1 MFSKFF
7 VERPVFAS
15 VVSIVIVVL
24 GLVAMANLPVDWYP
38 TIAPIQ
44 IQVTTSYAGADAE
57 TVANSVAA
65 PIEAQINGVANMLY
79 MTSTS
84 SATGQL
90 TIQVYFDLSTD
101 PDIDQVL
108 VQNRVSL
115 AMPQLPQAVLQYG
128 VSVQQKSSSILMLV
142 GVYAK
147 EGRYPLTYV
156 TNYANVNVLSAIQRV
171 PGAGQATM
179 FGNANQAMRVW
190 LDPDKMASL
199 GITTSKI
206 KQAIA
211 GQNLVIGGG
220 QLGQPPNDKPVQQA
234 FPVTAARQFTDP
246 KQYDDIILRA
256 SPDGSALVRLGDV
269 AKSAVGSQVYLSN
282 NELNAQPTPLIVV
295 YQQAGANAIK
305 VSNEVR
311 RTLEDMKQT
320 FPDGLD
326 YVIALDTTDFVR
338 LSIEEVVHTLGEALI
353 LVVLVMYLF
362 LQSFRATVIA
372 TAAILVSLI
381 GTFVGMLALGFS
393 LNLLT
398 LFGLV
403 LAIGLVVDDAI
414 VVIEN
419 ADRNMKELP
428 PKQAVIRAMQEVA
441 APVVAIVLVLNAVFI
456 PAAFIGGPTGQ
467 LYKQFAI
474 TIAVSMSI
482 SGFIALTLTPMMCAL
497 LLRGHAAHQ
506 RGFFA
511 WFNRS
516 FERMEKAYGRSIALI
531 IRHGLIATAV
541 FGLLIVAT
549 WRLFGTIPTAFVPD
563 EDQGYVLAAGFLPD
577 AASLDR
583 TQELADKVDAILAKN
598 PAVLYRV
605 IVAGYSLP
613 DSQYLYNQVAFYIVL
628 RPFAERK
635 SPSLEASAVIP
646 AIMRDTRAF
655 KEGLVVAV
663 SPPAIPGFASQGGFQ
678 FWLQNQGEGGAAQ
691 MGEVTRQFIAKARQR
706 PELSKVTTTYDASGQ
721 QLHVEVDREKA
732 ALLGVPISE
741 IYDTLQAQFGSLY
754 VSQFT
759 QLSRVWYVIIQ
770 ADSAN
775 RRTPGDIS
783 RLYVGIDPDHLVPLS
798 ALVKVSYEAGPALVS
813 HFNAFP
819 AVQVTGD
826 AAPGYSTGQA
836 IAAMEQVARE
846 TLPQGYGFGW
856 SGLAFAEKQSGST
869 STVVFAFGILLVF
882 LILAAQFESWS
893 LPAAVM
899 TAVPFGVLGA
909 LVAIWLR
916 GLENN
921 VYFQIGLLT
930 LIGLAAKNAILII
943 EFAVEKRHE
952 GRSVLD
958 AAIEAGELRLRAIIM
973 TSLAFIFGT
982 LPLVIASGAGANA
995 RHSIGTGIAGGMIG
1009 ASTLALLFV
1018 PLFFYY
1024 FERLKEGRESARAS
1038 ETAPSVPLPHAS
1050 SHASD
1055 D

>member
-1 MFSKFF
+1 MFSRFF
-7 VERPVFAS
+7 VEHPVFAS

-24 GLVAMANLPVDWYP
+24 GLVALVNLSVAWYP

-44 IQVTTSYAGADAE
+44 IQVTTSYAGADAD

-65 PIEAQINGVANMLY
+65 PIEAQINGVAKMLY

-90 TIQVYFDLSTD
+90 TIQVYFDLNTD

-115 AMPQLPQAVLQYG
+115 AMSQLPQAVLQYG

-142 GVYAK
+142 GVFAK
-147 EGRYPLTYV
+147 NDRYPLTYV
-156 TNYANVNVLSAIQRV
+156 TNYANINVLAAIQRV

-190 LDPDKMASL
+190 LDPEKMASL
-199 GITTSKI
+199 GITTSVV

-220 QLGQPPNDKPVQQA
+220 QLGQPPNDKPVQQT

-246 KQYDDIILRA
+246 KEYDKIILRA

-269 AKSAVGSQVYLSN
+269 ARSEVGAQIYLSN
-282 NELNAQPTPLIVV
+282 NILNGQPTPLIVV
-295 YQQAGANAIK
+295 YQQAGANAIQ

-311 RTLEDMKQT
+311 RTLAEMKRT

-338 LSIEEVVHTLGEALI
+338 LSIEEVIHTLGEALI

-362 LQSFRATVIA
+362 LQSFRATIIA
-372 TAAILVSLI
+372 TTAILVSLI

-428 PKQAVIRAMQEVA
+428 PKQAVIRAMEEVA
-441 APVVAIVLVLNAVFI
+441 GPVVAIVLVLNAVFI

-497 LLRGHAAHQ
+497 MLRGHAGHQ

-516 FERMEKAYGRSIALI
+516 FERMEKAYGRAIARV
-531 IRHGLIATAV
+531 IRHGLAALAV
-541 FGLLIVAT
+541 FAVLVLAT

-583 TQELADKVDAILAKN
+583 TQDLANKVDAILANN

-605 IVAGYSLP
+605 NIVGYSLP
-613 DSQYLYNQVAFYIVL
+613 DSQYLYNQIAFYVVL
-628 RPFAERK
+628 KPFAERK
-635 SPSLEASAVIP
+635 SPELQAAAVIP
-646 AIMRDTRAF
+646 AIMRDTRSL

-678 FWLQNQGEGGAAQ
+678 FWLQNQGEGSTAQ
-691 MGEVTRQFIAKARQR
+691 MGEVARQFIAKARER
-706 PELSKVTTTYDASGQ
+706 PELSKVTTTFDASGQ

-741 IYDTLQAQFGSLY
+741 VYDTLQAQFGSLS
-754 VSQFT
+754 VSQFQ
-759 QLSRVWYVIIQ
+759 QLSRVWFVIIQ

-775 RRTPGDIS
+775 RRTPEDIS
-783 RLYVGIDPDHLVPLS
+783 RLYVGMEHPVPLS
-798 ALVKVSYEAGPALVS
+798 ALVKVTYEAGPSLVS
-813 HFNAFP
+813 HFNVFP

-836 IAAMEQVARE
+836 IAAMEAAAHE
-846 TLPQGYGFGW
+846 ALPQGYGYGW

-869 STVVFAFGILLVF
+869 SAYVFAFGILLVF
-882 LILAAQFESWS
+882 LILAAQYESWA

-930 LIGLAAKNAILII
+930 LVGLAAKNAILIV
-943 EFAVEKRHE
+943 EFAVERRHA

-1024 FERLKEGRESARAS
+1024 FERWKERREGAA
-1038 ETAPSVPLPHAS
+1038 AKDAAAGAAMHHAD